1 MFFTTLSGS
10 VYEVDKEAKQ
20 IRRVEGTTTTTRRV
34 GKGEWRSY
42 ENIHGPEVG
51 HPVTI
56 LWTADIDPPPAEGTL
71 PATVTSVVQQVME
84 DTGEQ

>member
-34 GKGEWRSY
+34 GAGEWRPY
-42 ENIHGPEVG
+42 YRIDGPEVG
-51 HPVTI
+51 LPVMI
-56 LWTADIDPPPAEGTL
+56 FWTEDIDPPPAEGTL
-71 PATVTSVVQQVME
+71 PATVTSPVQQVME